1 MQVNVNPGRQLMTAI
16 GLYLL
21 ILLLALVFWPENWV
35 DPSSVDIIIF
45 SLGVVVGG
53 LLVQMLYSV
62 GIDEKQDEVDNFLTL
77 TQTEFDSKKSEL
89 NLHIDHVKDREEFLL
104 EAIDRLNT
112 ESSIEVKES
121 ETEKE
126 LEQVQEPEEELE
138 QVQEPE
144 KEIEEEVD
152 YKSMT
157 VSQIKKILKEK
168 GLSTSGK
175 KTDLVSRLEK

>member
-1 MQVNVNPGRQLMTAI
+1 M
-16 GLYLL
+16 
-21 ILLLALVFWPENWV
+21 LALVFWPENWV

-89 NLHIDHVKDREEFLL
+89 NLHINHVKDREEFLL

-112 ESSIEVKES
+112 ESNEYTSSPESEEVK
-121 ETEKE
+121 
-126 LEQVQEPEEELE
+126 EPEEESE
-138 QVQEPE
+138 EVQES
-144 KEIEEEVD
+144 EEEVD

>member
-16 GLYLL
+16 GLYHL

-89 NLHIDHVKDREEFLL
+89 NLHINHVKDREEFLL

-112 ESSIEVKES
+112 ESNEYTPSPESEEVK
-121 ETEKE
+121 
-126 LEQVQEPEEELE
+126 EPEEEPE
-138 QVQEPE
+138 EVQES
-144 KEIEEEVD
+144 EEEVD

>member
-112 ESSIEVKES
+112 ESNEYTSS
-121 ETEKE
+121 
-126 LEQVQEPEEELE
+126 P
-138 QVQEPE
+138 EPE
-144 KEIEEEVD
+144 KESEDEPEEVQESEEEVD

>member
-1 MQVNVNPGRQLMTAI
+1 MITTAI

-21 ILLLALVFWPENWV
+21 ILLIALVFWPENWV

-112 ESSIEVKES
+112 ESNEYTSSPEPEKVK
-121 ETEKE
+121 
-126 LEQVQEPEEELE
+126 EPEEEPE
-138 QVQEPE
+138 EVQES
-144 KEIEEEVD
+144 EEEVD

-175 KTDLVSRLEK
+175 KTVLVSRLEK

>member
-1 MQVNVNPGRQLMTAI
+1 MQVNVNPGRQLMTAV

-21 ILLLALVFWPENWV
+21 ILLVALVFWPENWV

-45 SLGVVVGG
+45 SLGIVVGG
-53 LLVQMLYSV
+53 LLVQMLYSA
-62 GIDEKQDEVDNFLTL
+62 GIEEKQDEVDNFLAL

-89 NLHIDHVKDREEFLL
+89 NLHIKHVKDREDFLL

-112 ESSIEVKES
+112 ESSNEIQES
-121 ETEKE
+121 
-126 LEQVQEPEEELE
+126 EPEEEPEELQE
-138 QVQEPE
+138 TEEKHEEVQEL
-144 KEIEEEVD
+144 EEEID

-157 VSQIKKILKEK
+157 VTQIKKILKEK

-175 KTDLVSRLEK
+175 KKDLVSRLVK

>member
-1 MQVNVNPGRQLMTAI
+1 MQVNVNPGRQLMTAV

-21 ILLLALVFWPENWV
+21 ILLVALVFWPENWV

-62 GIDEKQDEVDNFLTL
+62 GIEEKQDEVDNFLAL

-89 NLHIDHVKDREEFLL
+89 NLHIKHVKDREDFLL

-112 ESSIEVKES
+112 ESSNEIQAS
-121 ETEKE
+121 
-126 LEQVQEPEEELE
+126 EPEEKHEEVQELE
-138 QVQEPE
+138 E
-144 KEIEEEVD
+144 EID

-157 VSQIKKILKEK
+157 VTQIKKILKEK

-175 KTDLVSRLEK
+175 KKDLVSRLVK